1 MGNYIDWVA
10 SNFSWR
16 EIRCYSLFGLAEVI
30 GSINNSEVVLHA
42 NKYNLATTNLQFKC
56 SFPQ

>member
-1 MGNYIDWVA
+1 MGNYTIQEKLDA
-10 SNFSWR
+10 THF
-16 EIRCYSLFGLAEVI
+16 LGLAEVI